1 MNRMFKYNTEK
12 VAKESAREKE
22 LLYGISVFGGGWYVG
37 TKAELVKIGVLAQR
51 PREQNEQA

>member
-1 MNRMFKYNTEK
+1 MMFKYNAEK
-12 VAKESAREKE
+12 VAKESAREKG